1 MQVTVK
7 LYVAADHF
15 TASALLLEE
24 DFERIQ
30 VPVSVYVAAGD
41 FTASSLLLEE
51 DVDRIQVCCGGAI
64 LSVLSFL
71 LCMCSLHVFPSFACV
86 PL

>member
-1 MQVTVK
+1 MQVPVK
-7 LYVAADHF
+7 LYNVAADHF

-30 VPVSVYVAAGD
+30 VPVSLYVAAGD

-51 DVDRIQVCCGGAI
+51 DVDRIQVPVQLYVAAGQ
-64 LSVLSFL
+64 F
-71 LCMCSLHVFPSFACV
+71 
-86 PL
+86 